1 MISRVVTRAALALA
15 MGLCATALPA
25 AGQTLVNIR
34 TQDAPKYDPHSN
46 TSSGMGHPMFMM
58 GDTLVALDWDLKSVH
73 PLLAKSW
80 TVSDDKL
87 TYTFALRDDVTFC
100 SGKKFTAADVVY
112 SFTRLAD
119 PAAKWPFYWRLGDVD
134 SITAADPH
142 TVVYKL
148 KRPHAELLVDL
159 ANFAATIINKD
170 NVEALGADFGVKGF
184 DGTGPLCWDK
194 WEPRKEL
201 VLKRHDAYKWGPTG
215 VYANKGP
222 VRYERMIWRIV
233 PEETTRIATM
243 LAGQADFCHWNP
255 LQAIE
260 TFRKAPNLT
269 VYEPVADFSMFYWG
283 FKSTREKVADK
294 RVRQALSH
302 LVDREEI
309 NKAIF
314 FGQAET
320 ARSLVH
326 PKALD
331 FEPATLDV
339 LTKRDPEKAKAL
351 LDDAGWKMGADGFR
365 HKDGKKLELLMYAY
379 TVGQNPKLSEILQA
393 AARTV
398 GIDIKIQTWDPTVF
412 FQKIAQQDYDI
423 WTLSVPY
430 TSAGDQMYLYYHSKN
445 RPVPNRMMWA
455 DAETDRLLEAGRHAL
470 TDAEREKNFKAV
482 QRLVHDEALMLP
494 AAHSRLFLVAKKSI
508 KNVRA
513 HGIYSAALYKG
524 LDVQP

>member
-1 MISRVVTRAALALA
+1 MIKGVTGAVLALA
-15 MGLCATALPA
+15 MGWCAFSIPATA
-25 AGQTLVNIR
+25 QTLVNIR
-34 TQDAPKYDPHSN
+34 SQDAPKYDPHNN

-58 GDTLVALDWDLKSVH
+58 GDTLVALDWDLKNVH

-80 TVSDDKL
+80 TDLRRPADLHLQACATTSPSAAARSSPPTTSSIPSRGSSDPS
-87 TYTFALRDDVTFC
+87 AR
-100 SGKKFTAADVVY
+100 
-112 SFTRLAD
+112 
-119 PAAKWPFYWRLGDVD
+119 WPFYWRLGEID
-134 SITAADPH
+134 SLTAPDPY
-142 TVVYKL
+142 TLVYKL
-148 KRPHAELLVDL
+148 KRPHSELLVDL
-159 ANFAATIINKD
+159 ANFAATIINKE

-184 DGTGPLCWDK
+184 DGTGPLCWES
-194 WEPRKEL
+194 WQPRKDL

-222 VRYERMIWRIV
+222 VKYEKMIWRIV

-243 LAGQADFCHWNP
+243 LSGQADFCHWNP

-260 TFRKAPNLT
+260 SLKKAPNLT
-269 VYEPVADFSMFYWG
+269 VYEPTADFAMFYWG
-283 FKSTREKVADK
+283 LKSTRENLQDK
-294 RVRQALSH
+294 RVRKALAH

-326 PKALD
+326 PKSLD

-339 LTKRDPEKAKAL
+339 LTKRDPEQSKKL
-351 LDDAGWKMGADGFR
+351 LDEAGWKVGEGGFR
-365 HKDGKKLELLMYAY
+365 YKDGKKLELLMYSY
-379 TVGQNPKLSEILQA
+379 TVGQNPKLSEVMQA

-445 RPVPNRMMWA
+445 RPVPNRMMW
-455 DAETDRLLEAGRHAL
+455 DDPETDRILDAGRTAT
-470 TDAEREKNFKAV
+470 TDADREKYFKLV
-482 QRLVHDEALMLP
+482 QRMMHDEALMIP

-513 HGIYSAALYKG
+513 HGIYSAPLYKG

>member
-1 MISRVVTRAALALA
+1 MIKGATSAVLALALSWCALA
-15 MGLCATALPA
+15 MPA
-25 AGQTLVNIR
+25 SAQIFVNIR
-34 TQDAPKYDPHSN
+34 SQDAPKYDPHSN

-80 TVSDDKL
+80 TVSDDRL
-87 TYTFALRDDVTFC
+87 TYTFSLRDDVTFC
-100 SGKKFTAADVVY
+100 SGKKFTAADVIY

-119 PAAKWPFYWRLGDVD
+119 PSARWPFYWRLGEID
-134 SITAADPH
+134 SLTAPDPY
-142 TVVYKL
+142 TLVYKL
-148 KRPHAELLVDL
+148 KRPHSELLVDL

-170 NVEALGADFGVKGF
+170 NVETLGADFGVKGF
-184 DGTGPLCWDK
+184 DGTGPLCWES
-194 WEPRKEL
+194 WQPRKEL

-215 VYANKGP
+215 VYVNKGP
-222 VRYERMIWRIV
+222 VKYEKMIWRIV

-243 LAGQADFCHWNP
+243 LSGQADFCHWNP

-260 TFRKAPNLT
+260 SFKKAPNLS
-269 VYEPVADFSMFYWG
+269 VYEPTADFAMYYWG
-283 FKSTREKVADK
+283 LKSTRENLQDK
-294 RVRQALSH
+294 RVRQALAH

-339 LTKRDPEKAKAL
+339 LTKRDPEKSKKL
-351 LDDAGWKMGADGFR
+351 LDEAGWKMSPDGFR
-365 HKDGKKLELLMYAY
+365 HKDGKKLELLMYSY
-379 TVGQNPKLSEILQA
+379 TVGQNPKLSEVLQA

-445 RPVPNRMMWA
+445 RPVPNRMMWN
-455 DAETDRLLEAGRHAL
+455 DAETDRILDAGRTA
-470 TDAEREKNFKAV
+470 TNDADRAKFFKEI
-482 QRLVHDEALMLP
+482 QRRMHDEALMIP

-508 KNVRA
+508 KNVRS